1 MRRHVPFVTLKP
13 HLVQRIGAKII
24 FDVAKRAIVRRVM
37 PPSRDCP
44 CCSGAPYNSCC
55 APFHR
60 GEREAPNP
68 KTLMRSRYAAYANK
82 LAPYIYRT
90 LHAEHDD
97 RQRPEPD
104 VMREIRDAVSTL
116 RFMHLDVLDHEE
128 PNEQGLARVLFHAR
142 VFEKGQNRSFVE
154 LSDFLH
160 DGTGWR
166 YVRGRQAAASRI
178 KSPEELDIPKFRA
191 LIGLSDQSS

>member
-1 MRRHVPFVTLKP
+1 MTNP
-13 HLVQRIGAKII
+13 
-24 FDVAKRAIVRRVM
+24 
-37 PPSRDCP
+37 RDCT
-44 CCSGAPYNSCC
+44 CCSGAPYANCC

-60 GEREAPNP
+60 GEREAPTP
-68 KTLMRSRYAAYANK
+68 EALMRSRYAAYANK

-90 LHAEHDD
+90 THPEHED

-116 RFMHLDVLDHEE
+116 RFMNLSVLDHKD
-128 PNEQGLARVLFHAR
+128 PNKQGLARVLFYAR
-142 VFEKGQNRSFVE
+142 VFEKGQNRSFIE

-166 YVRGRQAAASRI
+166 YLRGRQAPAARI
-178 KSPEELDIPKFRA
+178 KNPEHLDITQFQA
-191 LIGLSDQSS
+191 LLDLPNKTI